1 MLSGIITVIL
11 LLLFLAGC
19 VWAWSPRRKRDF
31 DAAARLPLSGD
42 AQDRAS
48 GPEHEADVRQK
59 PDPRSAATGD
69 EP

>member
-31 DAAARLPLSGD
+31 DAAARLPLSD
-42 AQDRAS
+42 QAQDAAQAADAS
-48 GPEHEADVRQK
+48 EQPGPHAEKKGDK
-59 PDPRSAATGD
+59 P
-69 EP
+69 